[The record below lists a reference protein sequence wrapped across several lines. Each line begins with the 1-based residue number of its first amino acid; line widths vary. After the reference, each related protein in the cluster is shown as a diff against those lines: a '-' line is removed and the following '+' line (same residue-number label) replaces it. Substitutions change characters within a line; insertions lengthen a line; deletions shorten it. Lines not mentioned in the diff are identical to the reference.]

1 MSTKV
6 YLSTKGGPVDPED
19 ATISV
24 FDRGFLYGDS
34 VYETMRTVD
43 GNPMDAGAHL
53 DRLRASGRGIGF
65 EIPYSDDELLAAI
78 GETLQAAGNEES
90 KVRVVV
96 TRGGGP
102 VMLDARHSV
111 SPVLCVMVSPLAL
124 PEPEDYVRGISAVIV
139 HIERHAKNAVHPN
152 LKTGNYLPNIMALRA
167 ATNRRGEDAILC
179 NEQGFVTEGATS
191 NVFIVKDGVVSTPPI
206 AVGLLEGITR
216 LTILA
221 CARELDLEVFERDIR
236 PDDVRQA
243 DEVFLTS
250 SVRGVMPVTMVDSM
264 TLGRGSVG
272 PVTERLREAYEAHVR
287 SHGSDDDS

>member
-34 VYETMRTVD
+34 VYETLRTTE
-43 GNPMDAGAHL
+43 GNLMDVELHMQ
-53 DRLRASGRGIGF
+53 RLRASGRGIGF
-65 EIPYSDDELLAAI
+65 EIPFSDEQVLAAVD
-78 GETLQAAGNEES
+78 ETLVAAGNPES
-90 KVRVVV
+90 KVRIVV
-96 TRGGGP
+96 TRGAGP
-102 VMLDARHSV
+102 VILDARHSV
-111 SPVLCVMVSPLAL
+111 SPVLCVMVSPLVL

-139 HIERHAKNAVHPN
+139 HVERHAKNAVHPN

-191 NVFIVKDGVVSTPPI
+191 NVFIVKDGAVATPPI

-216 LTILA
+216 LTILE
-221 CARELDLEVFERDIR
+221 CARELGLDVSERDLR
-236 PDDVRQA
+236 PEDVREA

-264 TLGRGSVG
+264 TLGRGSIG

-287 SHGSDDDS
+287 SQGLDEQS